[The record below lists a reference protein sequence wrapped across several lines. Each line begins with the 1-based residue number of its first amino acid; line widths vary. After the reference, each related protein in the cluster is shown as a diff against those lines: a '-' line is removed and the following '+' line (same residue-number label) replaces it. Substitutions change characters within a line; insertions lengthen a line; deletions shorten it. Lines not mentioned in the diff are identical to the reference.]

1 VTAPRETTRLYRL
14 LLRFLPGPFRDR
26 FGGDMEAVLRHRLEN
41 AQGAPSRLWVWT
53 RAVVDLLTVAL
64 AVRVGGFDSNEEDK
78 KGGMGMRTTLQDI
91 RYGVRALRAAP
102 FFSAIS
108 VATLAVGIGASV
120 ATFSVANA
128 VLFKPLPYTDA
139 DRLVAVWPGH
149 DFNAAMT
156 REALEACPALRSIT
170 GMSGWGLTLTGM
182 GTPLPVKAER
192 VSPSHFRVLGV
203 APMLGRTFVDED
215 GLPGNA
221 DVVILSYDFWTRV
234 FGADPA
240 VVGRSYDFSGA
251 DADTHVVIG
260 VMPPGFRPVVGKPEV
275 WVPITVDP
283 ALPMEKDDT
292 WFVNHRIARLA
303 PGVTLDQATEQIRA
317 FARTVRQRLPRQVD
331 ENEVASASVE
341 PLRSYL
347 ADGMGPALWA
357 ILGAVSLVLLM
368 ACANVANLLLARGEA
383 RRRDLS
389 VRTALGAGRT
399 RLLQMLLV
407 ESGLIGLLGGVLG
420 VALSYGL
427 LHLVVAGAPKEFPR
441 IGDVA
446 VDGTVL
452 LYALA
457 VTVASTVVA
466 GLIPA
471 LKVSSVDATASLAG
485 TGRASSARRASRLT
499 PALVATEVAL
509 AVVVTVGSGLMLR
522 SVGRLMD
529 VDPGL
534 EAKGVLVLQ
543 TNPPE
548 RRYSSHEESE
558 AYFAQVLERVR
569 ALPDVE
575 SAGAIHILP
584 GTPGNWSFPTW
595 PEGVDLP
602 EGTVLPLI
610 NFRMVWPGYFE
621 TVRMRL
627 LQGRLMQ
634 SSDDAGSEKVVVV
647 NEAFVKKFWPTL
659 EPLGRTL
666 RTLHSNGPSWRVVGV
681 VSDVHQSGLAD
692 PPQPEMYFPQAQ
704 WGWAASFWIMARTRG
719 PGSPLAHADAV
730 QDAVWTVDRDVP
742 ITGVNELSEVFGAS
756 AAATRFFALLFS
768 SFGALALALGA
779 VGVFGVTSFTVGRR
793 VPEFGVRIALG
804 SSRAAVLR
812 NALGGSLLPVLA
824 GLGVGLA
831 GAAAASRTLRS
842 ALFQVTPTD
851 PLTFLLAGLTL
862 LVVALSASALP
873 AWRASRVDPVRVL
886 NAE

>member
-1 VTAPRETTRLYRL
+1 LSAPRDPTRLYRRL
-14 LLRFLPGPFRDR
+14 QRLLPGPFRDR
-26 FGGDMEAVLRHRLEN
+26 FGADMEAVLRHRLET
-41 AQGAPSRLWVWT
+41 ARGAPERIWVWT
-53 RAVVDLLTVAL
+53 RAVLDVLTEAVAT
-64 AVRVGGFDSNEEDK
+64 RRRTIGSDKEE
-78 KGGMGMRTTLQDI
+78 GMWMTLQDL

-102 FFSAIS
+102 LFWAIS
-108 VATLAVGIGASV
+108 VGTLAVGIGASV

-128 VLFKPLPYTDA
+128 VLFKPLPYVDA

-149 DFNAAMT
+149 NFNAAMA
-156 REALEACPALRSIT
+156 REALQACPALQSIT
-170 GMSGWGLTLTGM
+170 GMSGWGLTLTGV
-182 GTPLPVKAER
+182 GTPLPVKGER
-192 VSPSHFRVLGV
+192 VSPSHFTVLGV

-215 GLPGNA
+215 GLPGHA

-234 FGADPA
+234 FGADPT
-240 VVGRSYDFSGA
+240 VVGRSYDFAGA
-251 DADTHVVIG
+251 DTDTHVVIG
-260 VMPPGFRPVVGKPEV
+260 VMPPGYRPVMGNPEV

-283 ALPMEKDDT
+283 VTPMEKDDT

-303 PGVTLDQATEQIRA
+303 PGATLSGANEQIRA

-331 ENEVASASVE
+331 ESEVASASVQ

-399 RLLQMLLV
+399 RLLRMLLV
-407 ESGLIGLLGGVLG
+407 ESGLIGLMGGALG

-427 LHLVVAGAPKEFPR
+427 LRLVVAGAPKEFPR
-441 IGDVA
+441 IGEVA

-457 VTVASTVVA
+457 VTVVSTVAA

-471 LKVSSVDATASLAG
+471 LKMSGVDATASLGG
-485 TGRASSARRASRLT
+485 TARASSARRASRLT

-522 SVGRLMD
+522 SVGRLMN

-534 EAKGVLVLQ
+534 QAKGVLALQ
-543 TNPPE
+543 ANPPE
-548 RRYSSHEESE
+548 GRYGSHEESE

-602 EGTVLPLI
+602 EGAVLPSV

-621 TVRMRL
+621 TVRMQLLKGRL
-627 LQGRLMQ
+627 LKP
-634 SSDDAGSEKVVVV
+634 SDAAGAEKVAVV

-666 RTLHSNGPSWRVVGV
+666 RTLQSDGPSWRVVGV
-681 VSDVHQSGLAD
+681 VNDVHQSGLAD
-692 PPQPEMYFPQAQ
+692 PPQPEMYFSQAQ
-704 WGWAASFWIMARTRG
+704 WGWAASFWVMARTRG

-730 QDAVWTVDRDVP
+730 QEAVWSVDRDVP
-742 ITGVNELSEVFGAS
+742 ITGLNELSEVFGAS
-756 AAATRFFALLFS
+756 AGTTRFLALLLS
-768 SFGALALALGA
+768 SFGALALGLGA

-804 SSRAAVLR
+804 SSRGAVLR
-812 NALGGSLLPVLA
+812 KALVGSLAPVLW
-824 GLGVGLA
+824 GLAVGMA
-831 GAAAASRTLRS
+831 GAAGATRALRS
-842 ALFQVTPTD
+842 ALFQVAPTD
-851 PLTFLLAGLTL
+851 PLTFSLVGTTL
-862 LVVALSASALP
+862 LFVAVAASALP
-873 AWRASRVDPVRVL
+873 AWRASRVDPVSVL